1 MMHVVVLFVLVE
13 DSSTAVKTEAPPQK
27 PASGSPS
34 TAPPTSIAQS
44 PISEDKM
51 TDVLSS
57 NQTTLEGN
65 SPSVVAGWLAI
76 EFNAFIMF
84 LHEPFEGHFMYL

>member
-1 MMHVVVLFVLVE
+1 MLFYVFMNFLVE

-44 PISEDKM
+44 PISEKDKM

-65 SPSVVAGWLAI
+65 SPSVVTGWVGHRI
-76 EFNAFIMF
+76 ECLSYVSPLTF
-84 LHEPFEGHFMYL
+84 

>member
-1 MMHVVVLFVLVE
+1 MYLWIFLVE

-44 PISEDKM
+44 PISEKDKM

-57 NQTTLEGN
+57 NQATLEGN
-65 SPSVVAGWLAI
+65 SPSVVTGWLAI
-76 EFNAFIMF
+76 ELNAFIMF
-84 LHEPFEGHFMYL
+84 LH

>member
-1 MMHVVVLFVLVE
+1 MYVIFCLVE

-34 TAPPTSIAQS
+34 TAPPASIAQS
-44 PISEDKM
+44 PITEKDKM
-51 TDVLSS
+51 TDTLSS

-65 SPSVVAGWLAI
+65 SPSVVTGRLAV
-76 EFNAFIMF
+76 
-84 LHEPFEGHFMYL
+84 